1 MAAQTTTGTSVLVFQ
16 ETEFDVTDLRDQ
28 PWLRGQQVADA
39 LGYKNP
45 RQAVDDLYSRNAEE
59 FDDSMTQI
67 VELPTAGGIQ
77 PVRIFSPRGCYLLGM
92 FARTDKARE
101 FRRWV
106 LDVLEGHAA
115 PKVGATMS
123 HSQFM
128 TALKYRRTLLRDLAS
143 SSERG
148 TAIELYSDLVQLSR
162 MLGKGVAALE
172 VVAPALKQLPL
183 EGQ

>member
-1 MAAQTTTGTSVLVFQ
+1 MAAHNPTGTSVLVFQ
-16 ETEFDVTDLRDQ
+16 DTEFDVTDLRGQ
-28 PWLRGQQVADA
+28 PWLRGLQVATA
-39 LGYKNP
+39 LGYKNAA
-45 RQAVDDLYSRNAEE
+45 QDIKNLYSRNEDE

-128 TALKYRRTLLRDLAS
+128 TALKYRRTLLRDLAT

-148 TAIELYSDLVQLSR
+148 TAIELDSDLVQLSR
-162 MLGKGVAALE
+162 MLGKGVSALE

-183 EGQ
+183 EG